1 MEPHWARANRSGDL
15 RRQVGA
21 PRGTAA
27 LLACGLALLSVVWA
41 GTGAAAAHAEL
52 VSSTP
57 EAGARLG
64 SPPSEVVLRFS
75 DPMVRLGAQVQVSG
89 PDGPVTSGDPEIS
102 GTTVRQALY
111 PAAPVGRYRVLW
123 RATSRDGHPVSGTF
137 GFRVAAASPAGPSAT
152 VSGSGRTGA
161 TPSEAMPSEPSASDA
176 TSAGMAPGPDDPGSG
191 GSSLAL
197 GVMAFGVGAGAVAIG
212 GGLALATRRRAAAGH
227 AAHPSD

>member
-1 MEPHWARANRSGDL
+1 
-15 RRQVGA
+15 V
-21 PRGTAA
+21 TAGVLA
-27 LLACGLALLSVVWA
+27 GVLGLLAVVWA

-52 VSSTP
+52 ISSTP

-75 DPMVRLGAQVQVSG
+75 DPMVRLGARVQVSG
-89 PDGPVTSGDPEIS
+89 PDGPVTSGVPEIS

-123 RATSRDGHPVSGTF
+123 RVTSRDGHPVSGTF
-137 GFRVAAASPAGPSAT
+137 GFRVATA
-152 VSGSGRTGA
+152 SGSGTTGA
-161 TPSEAMPSEPSASDA
+161 TPSEAAPSEPSASDA
-176 TSAGMAPGPDDPGSG
+176 TSAGTASGVDDPGSG

-212 GGLALATRRRAAAGH
+212 GGLALATRRRAAAGR